1 MKFLLSALVVC
12 LVALIAIAPTCLLA
26 CDNQVSVG
34 VGNGHCAVSQF
45 ASPTVFA
52 YPAPTIFQAPPI
64 VSYAAPQVF
73 SSGVQYQQTVAVG
86 NAVIVPFAGNSY
98 SSFSR
103 FSGGHGSNVNVFSS
117 NGRGRRVGRA
127 NVNVRIRG

>member
-12 LVALIAIAPTCLLA
+12 LVALIAIAPTGLLA

-52 YPAPTIFQAPPI
+52 YPAPTIFQAPPT

-73 SSGVQYQQTVAVG
+73 SSGIQYQQTVAVG
-86 NAVIVPFAGNSY
+86 NPVLFAAPNY
-98 SSFSR
+98 SQFSVSR
-103 FSGGHGSNVNVFSS
+103 FSGGHSGNVNVFSS